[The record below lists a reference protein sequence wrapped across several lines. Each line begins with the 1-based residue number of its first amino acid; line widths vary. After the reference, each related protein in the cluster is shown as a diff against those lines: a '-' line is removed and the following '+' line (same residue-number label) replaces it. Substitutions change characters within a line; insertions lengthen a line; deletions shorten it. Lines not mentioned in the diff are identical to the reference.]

1 MLYLLTIE
9 SLSKPLGGFGSR
21 IVALAFEN
29 GDIDS
34 QELLDQIDDM
44 ILDVRDRSDG
54 FSDLSDDGDYYKT
67 FEETD
72 FTKLDV

>member
-1 MLYLLTIE
+1 MTPKEII
-9 SLSKPLGGFGSR
+9 KR
-21 IVALAFEN
+21 IKNIRDAFEN
-29 GDIDS
+29 GEINS
-34 QELLDQIDDM
+34 QELIDHIDDM

-72 FTKLDV
+72 FTKLDL